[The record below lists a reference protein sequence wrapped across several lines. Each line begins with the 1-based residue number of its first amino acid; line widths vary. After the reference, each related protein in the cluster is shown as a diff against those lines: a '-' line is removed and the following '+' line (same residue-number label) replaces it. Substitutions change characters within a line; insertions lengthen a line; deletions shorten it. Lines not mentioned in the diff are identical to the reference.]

1 MALLRNACAVL
12 RRRASHRN
20 SSTSSSIWHSA
31 LPAIGLR
38 PSQMPFPDGS
48 TPAPTSRMCLQSR
61 VRPLTPWR
69 AGCSDTQRS
78 SEPSAHRSVDFKI
91 CGEIAVIEPGRK
103 KTVTMTDGALAT
115 VRNLEDLRLLNTITV
130 PEILKRSGATGSSDL
145 EIIRPADVS
154 DQADL
159 GRLPSQPLLR
169 ERA

>member
-1 MALLRNACAVL
+1 
-12 RRRASHRN
+12 
-20 SSTSSSIWHSA
+20 
-31 LPAIGLR
+31 
-38 PSQMPFPDGS
+38 
-48 TPAPTSRMCLQSR
+48 
-61 VRPLTPWR
+61 
-69 AGCSDTQRS
+69 
-78 SEPSAHRSVDFKI
+78 
-91 CGEIAVIEPGRK
+91 
-103 KTVTMTDGALAT
+103 MTDGALAT